1 MSERCPEGVWY
12 DRISVCCF
20 DTLRRLSEG
29 LLSMSGIC
37 LEYVWRVSGGCL
49 ESVWRVSGRR

>member
-20 DTLRRLSEG
+20 DTLRKLSEG

-37 LEYVWRVSGGCL
+37 LEGVWNVAGMPGL
-49 ESVWRVSGRR
+49 ALFYPIDPV